1 MNTTQRPLT
10 INGRDFWV
18 EEEGAGEPL
27 ILLVGGPAASHLIFK
42 PYFSAFAAKY
52 RVIYYDYFGRGRS
65 GRPSSYQE
73 ISFSGDVEDLEAL
86 RIALGLEKINLYGFS
101 YGGMVAQAYA
111 LKYGQ
116 HLGRLILANT
126 LHSPEMW
133 QKNHENINREISNQY
148 PEVWDRILELR
159 KQGFRSYA
167 IEVRQLF
174 ASVSA
179 NLLVRFYNQ
188 ENAAQLLDGKWAPN
202 LDLYFEFTG
211 HDIDFFIGG
220 EVSTLPDFR
229 PRLKELTMPVLIL
242 AGRYDR
248 ALYPRYQMEFKQ
260 YCPQAD
266 FRIFEQ
272 SGSFIHIEETQKLLA
287 VINDFFGS

>member
-1 MNTTQRPLT
+1 MNTRQVR
-10 INGRDFWV
+10 INDRDFWV
-18 EEEGAGEPL
+18 EEQGTGEPL
-27 ILLVGGPAASHLIFK
+27 ILLAGGPAASHLIFK
-42 PYFSAFAAKY
+42 PYFSDFAAHY

-65 GRPSSYQE
+65 GRPASYQE
-73 ISFSGDVEDLEAL
+73 ITFSGDVEDLEAL
-86 RIALGLEKINLYGFS
+86 RKALGMEKINLYGFS

-111 LKYGQ
+111 LKYGK

-148 PEVWDRILELR
+148 PEVWDKIMELR
-159 KQGFRSYA
+159 KQGFRSSDGE
-167 IEVRQLF
+167 IRQLF

-179 NLLVRFYNQ
+179 NLLIRFYNQ

-211 HDIDFFIGG
+211 HDIDFFLGG
-220 EVSTLPDFR
+220 EISTLPDFR

-260 YCPQAD
+260 HCPQAD

-287 VINDFFGS
+287 VINEFFHP